1 MLSGEWPAE
10 VWAGQEENLFSAS
23 NSGENCISQLESFYL
38 WQFHFCKIGV
48 SEIHGYLFKKWKGE
62 ALKKQLND
70 GSFVLIY
77 IRLRLKQKEN
87 SQNPPQRQRKH
98 VDKDP
103 HCSHLCPKLFITWR
117 CFCSLMLCLSV
128 PPHTSQIFYP
138 SKDGTQI
145 PMFIVHKK
153 GIKLDGSH
161 PGFLYGYGGFNISIT
176 PSYSVSRLIFVR
188 HLGGVLAVANIRG
201 GGEYGETWHKG
212 RAHTGLIWF
221 LLGFFPNA
229 L

>member
-1 MLSGEWPAE
+1 M
-10 VWAGQEENLFSAS
+10 
-23 NSGENCISQLESFYL
+23 
-38 WQFHFCKIGV
+38 KM
-48 SEIHGYLFKKWKGE
+48 

-77 IRLRLKQKEN
+77 IRLKQKLSAREN
-87 SQNPPQRQRKH
+87 MWILTAPSN
-98 VDKDP
+98 
-103 HCSHLCPKLFITWR
+103 LKLAAV
-117 CFCSLMLCLSV
+117 LLSFV
-128 PPHTSQIFYP
+128 PPPQIFYP

-188 HLGGVLAVANIRG
+188 HLSGVLAVANIRG

-212 RAHTGLIWF
+212 LTLWF
-221 LLGFFPNA
+221 LVFLLLMIWRRFIPRFRFFPSAGMLANKQNCFTDFQCA
-229 L
+229 AEYLIKEGYTSPSKLTINGGSNGGLLVGVCAPRSK

>member
-1 MLSGEWPAE
+1 MSVVRVCFNYSHALSP
-10 VWAGQEENLFSAS
+10 VLMVCFLLVLF
-23 NSGENCISQLESFYL
+23 C
-38 WQFHFCKIGV
+38 
-48 SEIHGYLFKKWKGE
+48 
-62 ALKKQLND
+62 
-70 GSFVLIY
+70 
-77 IRLRLKQKEN
+77 
-87 SQNPPQRQRKH
+87 
-98 VDKDP
+98 
-103 HCSHLCPKLFITWR
+103 
-117 CFCSLMLCLSV
+117 
-128 PPHTSQIFYP
+128 QIFYP

-212 RAHTGLIWF
+212 EGLRATQT
-221 LLGFFPNA
+221 
-229 L
+229 

>member
-1 MLSGEWPAE
+1 MRSKGNNLHHYGLNHRMSVVRVCFNYSHALSP
-10 VWAGQEENLFSAS
+10 VLMVCFLLVLF
-23 NSGENCISQLESFYL
+23 C
-38 WQFHFCKIGV
+38 
-48 SEIHGYLFKKWKGE
+48 
-62 ALKKQLND
+62 
-70 GSFVLIY
+70 
-77 IRLRLKQKEN
+77 
-87 SQNPPQRQRKH
+87 
-98 VDKDP
+98 
-103 HCSHLCPKLFITWR
+103 
-117 CFCSLMLCLSV
+117 
-128 PPHTSQIFYP
+128 QIFYP

-212 RAHTGLIWF
+212 EGLRATQT
-221 LLGFFPNA
+221 
-229 L
+229 

>member
-1 MLSGEWPAE
+1 MWFL
-10 VWAGQEENLFSAS
+10 WAFLCHLLPSDSNTEMDKDEARFYCTQLIHFSFFWTLFSKTVH
-23 NSGENCISQLESFYL
+23 LFLFY
-38 WQFHFCKIGV
+38 
-48 SEIHGYLFKKWKGE
+48 
-62 ALKKQLND
+62 
-70 GSFVLIY
+70 
-77 IRLRLKQKEN
+77 
-87 SQNPPQRQRKH
+87 
-98 VDKDP
+98 
-103 HCSHLCPKLFITWR
+103 
-117 CFCSLMLCLSV
+117 
-128 PPHTSQIFYP
+128 QIFYA

-212 RAHTGLIWF
+212 GRLHTSVSLIMLSCVHLALGDKSISSVNLKRINNATLASCEVSSKKKKEKRKFIQSLGSGSCCDDHHRANLSVVKF
-221 LLGFFPNA
+221 V
-229 L
+229 